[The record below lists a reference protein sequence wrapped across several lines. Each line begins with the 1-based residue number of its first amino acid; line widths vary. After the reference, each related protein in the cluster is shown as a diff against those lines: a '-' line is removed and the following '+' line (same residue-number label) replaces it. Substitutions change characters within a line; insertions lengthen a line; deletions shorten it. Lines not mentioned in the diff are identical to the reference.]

1 MKTDYFNRASI
12 NLAPQGKPTRRR
24 GVLSKLATVLKLSKN
39 PQDEPIVLEPEPVV
53 NSNNTRVSFAEI
65 HFANGACVKLE
76 RSDIVAIVGP
86 NNAGKS
92 AILRELAAR
101 FESQRSV
108 SSTVLKEVRVWKD
121 GTAEDFRSALRAK
134 SHIEMRSG
142 KSTYIGYRY
151 SVEEEN
157 INHIWDKSAFQL
169 ANIFCRFC
177 STEGRITD
185 SDPARAFDALRR
197 PPDNPIHNLYTDE
210 NIEKKISK
218 YFYQAFGQEL
228 IVDRLGGEKIA
239 LLVGKRPNVNPPEDR
254 LSVSYNKRLR
264 TETIPLVTQGDGM
277 RSFASVVLSI
287 LTEDSSNILL
297 IDEPEAFLHP
307 PQARL
312 LGEIIAKER
321 PANAQVFI
329 ATHSADVLG
338 GLLSVEEAR
347 LRIVRIE
354 RDGGD
359 SKIKELEPEK
369 AKSIAKDPLL
379 KYSSTLNGIF
389 HQRVI
394 VAEADTDCLF
404 YQAIL
409 SIPEVH
415 GELEPDVLFIHA
427 NGKHRAAIL
436 AESLRSLGVEV
447 DVIVDI
453 DILNDQQ
460 AFERLLTA
468 LGGDWKAV
476 ASHWKTVKSAVEQ
489 KRPSLSAIDAKIRIE
504 QILTGVSGAAEFPRQ
519 AKSDIE
525 VVLKQLS
532 PWDAVKAA
540 GDAAIPSGDA
550 TQSLNTI
557 RAQCEQRGIW
567 IVPVGELERFCRSI
581 GGHGPKW
588 VQQVITNRN
597 LAIDPELS
605 EARTFIKQVWGR
617 EKMRSVP
624 EPLS

>member
-1 MKTDYFNRASI
+1 MAS
-12 NLAPQGKPTRRR
+12 QGKPTNRR
-24 GVLSKLATVLKLSKN
+24 GIVKRLATVLNLSKS
-39 PQDEPIVLEPEPVV
+39 PQDEPVVLEPQPLI
-53 NSNNTRVSFAEI
+53 NANNARVSFAEV
-65 HFANGACVKLE
+65 HFANGTCIKLQ

-92 AILRELAAR
+92 ALLRELAAR

-108 SSTVLKEVRVWKD
+108 SNTVLREVKIWKD
-121 GTAEDFRSALRAK
+121 GTVDDFRSALRIN
-134 SHIEMRSG
+134 SHVEMRG
-142 KSTYIGYRY
+142 EKSTYVGYRY
-151 SVEEEN
+151 SVDAEN
-157 INHIWDKSAFQL
+157 IDHIWERNAFQA

-197 PPDNPIHNLYTDE
+197 PPDNPIHNLYTNESIE
-210 NIEKKISK
+210 NKISK

-228 IVDRLGGEKIA
+228 IVDRLGGEKIS
-239 LLVGKRPNVNPPEDR
+239 LLVGKRPEVSPPEDR
-254 LSVSYNKRLR
+254 LSVSYIRRLR
-264 TETIPLVTQGDGM
+264 TQTVPLHTQGDGM

-287 LTEDSSNILL
+287 LTEDTSNILL

-312 LGEIIAKER
+312 LGEIIARER

-329 ATHSADVLG
+329 ATHSADVLS

-347 LRIVRIE
+347 LRVVRIE
-354 RDGGD
+354 RDGSD
-359 SKIKELEPEK
+359 SSIKELEPEK
-369 AKSIAKDPLL
+369 AKLIARDPLL
-379 KYSSTLNGIF
+379 NYSSTLNGIF
-389 HQRVI
+389 HHRVI

-409 SIPEVH
+409 GVPEVH

-436 AESLRSLGVEV
+436 AESLISLGVNV

-453 DILNDQQ
+453 DILNERQP
-460 AFERLLTA
+460 FERLLTA
-468 LGGDWKAV
+468 LGGDWKSV
-476 ASHWKTVKSAVEQ
+476 ASHWKAIKSAVEQ
-489 KRPSLSAIDAKIRIE
+489 KRPSLSAVDAKIRIE
-504 QILTGVSGAAEFPRQ
+504 QILATVGGAAEFPRQ

-525 VVLKQLS
+525 VVLRQLS

-540 GDAAIPSGDA
+540 GDAAIPSGEA
-550 TQSLNTI
+550 TQSFKTL
-557 RAQCEQRGIW
+557 RAQCEQHGLW
-567 IVPVGELERFCRSI
+567 FVPVGELERFCRSI

-588 VQQVITNRN
+588 VQQVIGDRN
-597 LAIDPELS
+597 LATDQELS
-605 EARTFIKQVWGR
+605 EARSFIKQVWNR
-617 EKMRSVP
+617 PKVRSAPQP
-624 EPLS
+624 ES